1 LTEPLIFAY
10 PGRLE
15 TSTGGYAYDRRLIEC
30 LTALGRPVEP
40 LGLGDGFPAP
50 SVAQLEAAEAKLDAL
65 ADNSLVMIDGL
76 AFGVMDRWA
85 ARSATRLRLVA
96 LVHHP
101 LALETGLSET
111 EQARLR
117 QGERQALSHVR
128 HIVVTS
134 PATAR
139 GLVAHYGVD
148 EEKITVALPGTER
161 ATVAKGN
168 NTPPHILCVGTLT
181 RRKGHDVLLR
191 ALERIGDLPW
201 RATIIGSRDLD
212 PVTTS
217 ELEMLRHQL
226 KLTDR
231 VTLAGERADVRQA
244 MAGADIFA
252 LASRYEG
259 YGMVFAEALSQG
271 LPIVACHAGAIPD
284 VVPQTAGLLVAVDDV
299 EAFAAALRRLLTFP
313 LERRKFADAAFVAGL
328 NLPGWPDTAAIVS
341 SVLKR
346 VS

>member
-1 LTEPLIFAY
+1 MSGRLVLAY

-15 TSTGGYAYDRRLIEC
+15 TSTGGYAYDRRLIEGLRC
-30 LTALGRPVEP
+30 AGWTVET
-40 LGLGDGFPAP
+40 LGLGDGFPNP
-50 SVAQLEAAEAKLDAL
+50 SAEQLQEAEARLDAL
-65 ADNSLVMIDGL
+65 PDETLVMIDGL

-85 ARSATRLRLVA
+85 ERSAARLRVVA

-101 LALETGLSET
+101 LALETGLT
-111 EQARLR
+111 PVQQATFQQVEMR
-117 QGERQALSHVR
+117 ALSHVR

-139 GLVAHYGVD
+139 GLTAHYGVA

-161 ATVAKGN
+161 APVAKGN
-168 NTPPHILCVGTLT
+168 NVPPHILTVGTLT
-181 RRKGHDVLLR
+181 RRKGHDVLLK
-191 ALERIGDLPW
+191 ALDRVRDLAW
-201 RATIIGSRDLD
+201 HATIVGSRDLD
-212 PVTTS
+212 PVTTA

-231 VTLAGERADVRQA
+231 VTFAGERADVRLT
-244 MAGADIFA
+244 MSEADIFA

-271 LPIVACHAGAIPD
+271 LPVVACLAGAIPD
-284 VVPQTAGLLVAVDDV
+284 VVPKSAGLLVAVDDV
-299 EAFAAALRRLLTFP
+299 EAFAAALRRLLTSSA
-313 LERRKFADAAFVAGL
+313 ERRKFADAAFIAGL

-341 SVLKR
+341 SALHR
-346 VS
+346 LS